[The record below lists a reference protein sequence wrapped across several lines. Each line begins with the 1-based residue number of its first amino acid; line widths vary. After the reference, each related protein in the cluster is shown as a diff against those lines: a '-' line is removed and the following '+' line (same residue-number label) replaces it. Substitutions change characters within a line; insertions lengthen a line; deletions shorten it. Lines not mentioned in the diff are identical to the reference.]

1 MREFVFNETMQV
13 GIVVRDLDAAI
24 RCDLPSNASPGWR
37 RVCGRPCATA
47 RHSGGPSHDG
57 FHTLGEWLGV

>member
-24 RCDLPSNASPGWR
+24 RCGRNIRYGSMLLKNDLR
-37 RVCGRPCATA
+37 
-47 RHSGGPSHDG
+47 GPYAQLR
-57 FHTLGEWLGV
+57 FKR

>member
-24 RCDLPSNASPGWR
+24 RCDRNIRYGSNWDPLPNI
-37 RVCGRPCATA
+37 
-47 RHSGGPSHDG
+47 GGEAQ
-57 FHTLGEWLGV
+57 LE

>member
-24 RCDLPSNASPGWR
+24 RCDRNIRYGSRAAKSVTSAKR
-37 RVCGRPCATA
+37 RMYLR
-47 RHSGGPSHDG
+47 
-57 FHTLGEWLGV
+57 

>member
-24 RCDLPSNASPGWR
+24 RCDRNIRYGSICAIAAHLHRLPLLDALR
-37 RVCGRPCATA
+37 TA
-47 RHSGGPSHDG
+47 K
-57 FHTLGEWLGV
+57 